1 MLGVAKKY
9 TKVIRALK
17 EMNEREKIAGVI
29 KARFGAYKSVI
40 EGVKETNDDF
50 IFIFDP
56 KGIFFEDT
64 YKEKQEQGYR
74 ILKHDLLAGYETLQ
88 MDIKQKSVVYIS
100 IETETSTYQD
110 RGEALSNF
118 LQYLTECKNIRP
130 IHLVFHQYDLY
141 PIPHMEQ
148 FLKESATYHIQHSI
162 VVESQSA
169 LQHIYGKEAAQRIIT
184 SYNTTILA

>member
-1 MLGVAKKY
+1 MLGIAKKY
-9 TKVIRALK
+9 TKVIRVLK
-17 EMNEREKIAGVI
+17 EMDEGEKVTGVI
-29 KARFGAYKSVI
+29 NARFGAYRSVV
-40 EGVKETNDDF
+40 ENLKEATDHF

-56 KGIFFEDT
+56 KGIFYEDT
-64 YKEKQEQGYR
+64 HKVKQEQGYR
-74 ILKHDLLAGYETLQ
+74 IVEHDLLAGYETLQ
-88 MDIKQKSVVYIS
+88 IDRYQKLVVYIRV
-100 IETETSTYQD
+100 ETERSTYEG

-118 LQYLTECKNIRP
+118 LHHLTECKNIRP

-148 FLKESATYHIQHSI
+148 FLQNSATYHIHNSI
-162 VVESQSA
+162 VVESHSA

>member
-9 TKVIRALK
+9 TKVIRALR
-17 EMNEREKIAGVI
+17 EMNEGERVAGVI

-40 EGVKETNDDF
+40 EGVKETTDDF

-56 KGIFFEDT
+56 KGIFYEDT
-64 YKEKQEQGYR
+64 HKEKREQGYH

-88 MDIKQKSVVYIS
+88 MDIKQKAVVYIS
-100 IETETSTYQD
+100 VETQASTYQD
-110 RGEALSNF
+110 RGEALSDF

-148 FLKESATYHIQHSI
+148 FLKESATYHIHHSI
-162 VVESQSA
+162 VVESQSS

>member
-17 EMNEREKIAGVI
+17 EMDEKEKVAGVI

-64 YKEKQEQGYR
+64 YKEKQEQGYH
-74 ILKHDLLAGYETLQ
+74 IFKHDLLAGYETLQ
-88 MDIKQKSVVYIS
+88 MDIKQKAVVYIS
-100 IETETSTYQD
+100 VETETSTYQD
-110 RGEALSNF
+110 RGEALSSF
-118 LQYLTECKNIRP
+118 LLYLTECKNIRP

-148 FLKESATYHIQHSI
+148 FLKDSATYHIHHSI
-162 VVESQSA
+162 VVESQSV
-169 LQHIYGKEAAQRIIT
+169 LQQIYGKEAAQRIIT

>member
-9 TKVIRALK
+9 KKVIRALK
-17 EMNEREKIAGVI
+17 ELNEGEKVAGVI
-29 KARFGAYKSVI
+29 KARFGAYKTVI
-40 EGVKETNDDF
+40 EGVKENANDF

-56 KGIFFEDT
+56 KGIFYEDT
-64 YKEKQEQGYR
+64 HHEKRKQGYH
-74 ILKHDLLAGYETLQ
+74 ILKHDLLTGYETLQ
-88 MDIKQKSVVYIS
+88 MDIKQKAVVYIS
-100 IETETSTYQD
+100 VETETSTYQN
-110 RGEALSNF
+110 RGEALSSF
-118 LQYLTECKNIRP
+118 LLYLTECKNIRP

>member
-9 TKVIRALK
+9 TRMIKALRGLDGRD
-17 EMNEREKIAGVI
+17 MNPSVI
-29 KARFGAYKSVI
+29 KARFGAYRSVI
-40 EGVKETNDDF
+40 EKLKEAKEQF

-56 KGIFFEDT
+56 KGIFYEDNH
-64 YKEKQEQGYR
+64 KEKQEQGYH
-74 ILKHDLLAGYETLQ
+74 IFKHDLLAGNETLQ
-88 MDIKQKSVVYIS
+88 MDIKQKAVVYIS
-100 IETETSTYQD
+100 VETETSTYQE

-184 SYNTTILA
+184 TYNTTILA

>member
-1 MLGVAKKY
+1 MLGVAKEY
-9 TKVIRALK
+9 TRMIKALRGVDGRD
-17 EMNEREKIAGVI
+17 MIPGVI
-29 KARFGAYKSVI
+29 KARFGAYRSVI
-40 EGVKETNDDF
+40 ERLNEATDNF

-56 KGIFFEDT
+56 KGMFYKDT
-64 YKEKQEQGYR
+64 HKEKRKQGYH

-88 MDIKQKSVVYIS
+88 MDLKQKAVVYIS
-100 IETETSTYQD
+100 VETETSTYQD
-110 RGEALSNF
+110 RGEALSSF
-118 LQYLTECKNIRP
+118 LQYLTECTNIRP

-148 FLKESATYHIQHSI
+148 FLKDSATYHIHHSI

-169 LQHIYGKEAAQRIIT
+169 LQHIYGKGAAQRIIT

>member
-17 EMNEREKIAGVI
+17 ELNEGKKVAGVI

-40 EGVKETNDDF
+40 EGVKETADDF

-56 KGIFFEDT
+56 KGIFYEDT
-64 YKEKQEQGYR
+64 HHEKRKQGYHT
-74 ILKHDLLAGYETLQ
+74 IKHDLLTGYEMLE
-88 MDIKQKSVVYIS
+88 MDVKQKSVVYIS
-100 IETETSTYQD
+100 IETETSTYQE

>member
-9 TKVIRALK
+9 TRMIKALRGQDGRDMIPSVI
-17 EMNEREKIAGVI
+17 N
-29 KARFGAYKSVI
+29 ARFGAYRLVI
-40 EGVKETNDDF
+40 EKLKEEKDQF

-56 KGIFFEDT
+56 KGIFYEDT
-64 YKEKQEQGYR
+64 HKEKQEQGYH
-74 ILKHDLLAGYETLQ
+74 ILKHDLFVGYETLQ
-88 MDIKQKSVVYIS
+88 IDRYQKVVVYIRV
-100 IETETSTYQD
+100 ETEHSTYEE

-118 LQYLTECKNIRP
+118 LQHLTECKNIRP

-148 FLKESATYHIQHSI
+148 FLKESATYHIHHSI

-169 LQHIYGKEAAQRIIT
+169 LQQIYGKETAQRIIT

>member
-17 EMNEREKIAGVI
+17 ELNEWDKVAGVI
-29 KARFGAYKSVI
+29 KARFGAYKTVI
-40 EGVKETNDDF
+40 EGVKENANDF

-56 KGIFFEDT
+56 KGIFYEDT
-64 YKEKQEQGYR
+64 HHEKRKQGYH
-74 ILKHDLLAGYETLQ
+74 ILKHDLLTGYETLQ
-88 MDIKQKSVVYIS
+88 MDIKQKAVVYIS
-100 IETETSTYQD
+100 VETETSTYQD
-110 RGEALSNF
+110 RGEALSSF
-118 LQYLTECKNIRP
+118 LLYLTECKNIRP

>member
-1 MLGVAKKY
+1 MLGLAKKY
-9 TKVIRALK
+9 TKVIRALR
-17 EMNEREKIAGVI
+17 EMNEGEKVAGVI

-40 EGVKETNDDF
+40 EGVKETTDDF

-56 KGIFFEDT
+56 KGIFYEDT
-64 YKEKQEQGYR
+64 HKEKREQGYH

-88 MDIKQKSVVYIS
+88 MDIKQKAVVYIS
-100 IETETSTYQD
+100 VETQASAYQD
-110 RGEALSNF
+110 RGEALTDF

-148 FLKESATYHIQHSI
+148 FLKESATYHIHHSI
-162 VVESQSA
+162 VVESQSS

>member
-1 MLGVAKKY
+1 MLGVAKEY
-9 TKVIRALK
+9 TRMIKALRGVD
-17 EMNEREKIAGVI
+17 ERDMIPGVL
-29 KARFGAYKSVI
+29 KARFGTYRSVI
-40 EGVKETNDDF
+40 ERLNEATDNF

-56 KGIFFEDT
+56 KGMFYKDT
-64 YKEKQEQGYR
+64 HKEKQEQGYH
-74 ILKHDLLAGYETLQ
+74 ILNHELFVGYETLQ
-88 MDIKQKSVVYIS
+88 IDRYQKVVVYIRV
-100 IETETSTYQD
+100 ETEQSTYEE
-110 RGEALSNF
+110 RGEVLSSF

-148 FLKESATYHIQHSI
+148 FLQNSATYHIRNSI
-162 VVESQSA
+162 VVESHSA

>member
-9 TKVIRALK
+9 TKVIRALR
-17 EMNEREKIAGVI
+17 EMNEGEKVAGVI
-29 KARFGAYKSVI
+29 KARFGAYKSVV
-40 EGVKETNDDF
+40 EGMKETTDDY

-56 KGIFFEDT
+56 KGIFYEDT
-64 YKEKQEQGYR
+64 HNEKREQGYR
-74 ILKHDLLAGYETLQ
+74 IFKHDLLAGYETLQ
-88 MDIKQKSVVYIS
+88 MDIGQKAVVYIS
-100 IETETSTYQD
+100 VETQTSTYQD
-110 RGEALSNF
+110 RGEALSDF

-148 FLKESATYHIQHSI
+148 FLKESATYHIHHSI
-162 VVESQSA
+162 VVESQSE

-184 SYNTTILA
+184 LYNTTILA

>member
-1 MLGVAKKY
+1 MLGVAKKC
-9 TKVIRALK
+9 TKVIRALR
-17 EMNEREKIAGVI
+17 EMNEVEKVAGMI

-40 EGVKETNDDF
+40 EGVKETTDDY

-56 KGIFFEDT
+56 KGMFYEDT
-64 YKEKQEQGYR
+64 NKEKREQGYH
-74 ILKHDLLAGYETLQ
+74 ILKHDLLTGYETLQ
-88 MDIKQKSVVYIS
+88 MDIKQKTVVYIS
-100 IETETSTYQD
+100 VKTQASTYQD
-110 RGEALSNF
+110 RGEALSDF

-130 IHLVFHQYDLY
+130 IHLVFHQYGLY

-148 FLKESATYHIQHSI
+148 FLKESATYHIHHSI

>member
-9 TKVIRALK
+9 TKVIRALR
-17 EMNEREKIAGVI
+17 EMNEGERVAGVI

-40 EGVKETNDDF
+40 EGIKETKDDI

-56 KGIFFEDT
+56 KGIFYEDT
-64 YKEKQEQGYR
+64 YKEKREQGYH
-74 ILKHDLLAGYETLQ
+74 ILKHDLLAGYESLQ
-88 MDIKQKSVVYIS
+88 LDVNQKAVVYIS
-100 IETETSTYQD
+100 VETERSTYQD
-110 RGEALSNF
+110 RGEALSGF

-130 IHLVFHQYDLY
+130 IHLVFYQYDLY

>member
-9 TKVIRALK
+9 TNVIRALK
-17 EMNEREKIAGVI
+17 DKKVAGVM
-29 KARFGAYKSVI
+29 KARFWAYKSVI
-40 EGVKETNDDF
+40 EGVKETRDHL

-56 KGIFFEDT
+56 KGFFYEDT
-64 YKEKQEQGYR
+64 HHEKREQGYNL
-74 ILKHDLLAGYETLQ
+74 LKHDLLTGYETLE
-88 MDIKQKSVVYIS
+88 MDLKQKSVVYIS
-100 IETETSTYQD
+100 VETETSTYQD
-110 RGEALSNF
+110 RGEALSSF
-118 LQYLTECKNIRP
+118 LQYLTDCKNIRP

-148 FLKESATYHIQHSI
+148 FLKESATHHIHHSI
-162 VVESQSA
+162 VVESQTA

>member
-17 EMNEREKIAGVI
+17 ELNEGGKVTGVI
-29 KARFGAYKSVI
+29 KARFGACKSVI
-40 EGVKETNDDF
+40 EGVKKTADDF

-56 KGIFFEDT
+56 KGIFYEDT
-64 YKEKQEQGYR
+64 HHEKRKQGYHT
-74 ILKHDLLAGYETLQ
+74 IKHDLLTGYEMLE
-88 MDIKQKSVVYIS
+88 MDVKKKSVVYIS
-100 IETETSTYQD
+100 IETETSTYQE

-118 LQYLTECKNIRP
+118 LQYLTESKNIRP

>member
-17 EMNEREKIAGVI
+17 ELNEWDKVAGVI

-40 EGVKETNDDF
+40 EGVKETTENF

-56 KGIFFEDT
+56 KGIFYEDT
-64 YKEKQEQGYR
+64 HHEKREQGYH
-74 ILKHDLLAGYETLQ
+74 ILKHNLLSGYETLE
-88 MDIKQKSVVYIS
+88 MDVKKKSVVYIS
-100 IETETSTYQD
+100 IETETSTYQE

-148 FLKESATYHIQHSI
+148 FLQESATYHIHHSI

>member
-1 MLGVAKKY
+1 MLGVAKNY
-9 TKVIRALK
+9 TKVIKALR
-17 EMNEREKIAGVI
+17 EVNEGEKVAGVI

-40 EGVKETNDDF
+40 EGVKKTTDDF

-56 KGIFFEDT
+56 KGIFYEDT
-64 YKEKQEQGYR
+64 HKEKREQGYR
-74 ILKHDLLAGYETLQ
+74 ILRHDLLAGYETLQ
-88 MDIKQKSVVYIS
+88 MDLKQKAVVYIS
-100 IETETSTYQD
+100 VETQASTYQD
-110 RGEALSNF
+110 RGEALSSF

-148 FLKESATYHIQHSI
+148 FLKESATYHIHHSI

>member
-17 EMNEREKIAGVI
+17 ELNEGEKVAGVI
-29 KARFGAYKSVI
+29 KSRFGDYKSVI
-40 EGVKETNDDF
+40 ESVKETTDDF

-56 KGIFFEDT
+56 KGIFYEDT
-64 YKEKQEQGYR
+64 QKEKREQGYL
-74 ILKHDLLAGYETLQ
+74 ILKHDLLVGYETLL
-88 MDIKQKSVVYIS
+88 MDLKQKAVVYIS
-100 IETETSTYQD
+100 VETQASTYQD
-110 RGEALSNF
+110 RGEALSSF

-141 PIPHMEQ
+141 PLPHMEQ
-148 FLKESATYHIQHSI
+148 FLKESATYHIHHSI
-162 VVESQSA
+162 VVESQSS

>member
-9 TKVIRALK
+9 KKVIRALK
-17 EMNEREKIAGVI
+17 ELNEGEKVAGVI
-29 KARFGAYKSVI
+29 KARFGAYKTVI
-40 EGVKETNDDF
+40 EGVKENANDF

-56 KGIFFEDT
+56 KGIFYEDT
-64 YKEKQEQGYR
+64 HHEKRKQGYH
-74 ILKHDLLAGYETLQ
+74 ILKHDLLTGYETLQ
-88 MDIKQKSVVYIS
+88 LDIKQKAVVYIS
-100 IETETSTYQD
+100 VETETSTYQD
-110 RGEALSNF
+110 RGEALSSF
-118 LQYLTECKNIRP
+118 LLYLTECKNIRP

>member
-1 MLGVAKKY
+1 MLGVARKY
-9 TKVIRALK
+9 TKVIKALR
-17 EMNEREKIAGVI
+17 EMNEGEKVAGVI

-40 EGVKETNDDF
+40 EGVKETTDDF

-56 KGIFFEDT
+56 KGIFYEDT
-64 YKEKQEQGYR
+64 QKEKREQGYH
-74 ILKHDLLAGYETLQ
+74 ILTHDLLAGYETLQ
-88 MDIKQKSVVYIS
+88 IDVNQKAVVYIN
-100 IETETSTYQD
+100 IETEVSTYQD
-110 RGEALSNF
+110 RGEALSSF
-118 LQYLTECKNIRP
+118 LQYLTECTNIRP

-148 FLKESATYHIQHSI
+148 FLKDSATYHIHHSI

-169 LQHIYGKEAAQRIIT
+169 LQHIYGKEAAKRIIT

>member
-9 TKVIRALK
+9 TKVIRALR
-17 EMNEREKIAGVI
+17 EMNEGERVAGVI
-29 KARFGAYKSVI
+29 KSRFGAYKSVI
-40 EGVKETNDDF
+40 EGVKETTDDF

-56 KGIFFEDT
+56 KGIFYEDT
-64 YKEKQEQGYR
+64 HKEKREQGYH

-88 MDIKQKSVVYIS
+88 MDIKQKAVVYIS
-100 IETETSTYQD
+100 VETQASTYQD
-110 RGEALSNF
+110 RGEALSDF

-148 FLKESATYHIQHSI
+148 FLKESATYHIHHSI
-162 VVESQSA
+162 VVESQSS